1 MSGRVSTRS
10 TAGSAA
16 SSTARAISSPRSPP
30 ERTEEADM
38 DDPKQK
44 QTQRAAAV
52 EAIRKRLQAY
62 DRDGAIAAA
71 SGEISALIADHC
83 QDIADAFL
91 DPFLADPDVHARNIA
106 KSPEAHARQRRD
118 SADYVRQKYSRPLS
132 TEWIDTALRNAS
144 RRHKAG
150 VTMHAYLSALSAAHP
165 RLSKVIRAPNPS
177 VADAC
182 RLG

>member
-1 MSGRVSTRS
+1 MAGRVSTRS

-71 SGEISALIADHC
+71 RGENSALIADHC
-83 QDIADAFL
+83 QDIADEFL
-91 DPFLADPDVHARNIA
+91 DPFLADPAVHARTITQTPKA
-106 KSPEAHARQRRD
+106 TP
-118 SADYVRQKYSRPLS
+118 RPTS
-132 TEWIDTALRNAS
+132 D
-144 RRHKAG
+144 
-150 VTMHAYLSALSAAHP
+150 SAAHDRQTNKPPP
-165 RLSKVIRAPNPS
+165 RT
-177 VADAC
+177 
-182 RLG
+182 

>member
-83 QDIADAFL
+83 QDIADGFL
-91 DPFLADPDVHARNIA
+91 DPFLADPDVPARNIA
-106 KSPEAHARQRRD
+106 KSPEAPPRQRRD
-118 SADYVRQKYSRPLS
+118 SADDVRQK
-132 TEWIDTALRNAS
+132 
-144 RRHKAG
+144 
-150 VTMHAYLSALSAAHP
+150 
-165 RLSKVIRAPNPS
+165 
-177 VADAC
+177 
-182 RLG
+182 

>member
-1 MSGRVSTRS
+1 MAGRVSTRS

-71 SGEISALIADHC
+71 SGEIRSEEHTSELQSLMSISYAVFCLNKKNKTYTHTEISLHR
-83 QDIADAFL
+83 DIK
-91 DPFLADPDVHARNIA
+91 HRTQ
-106 KSPEAHARQRRD
+106 K
-118 SADYVRQKYSRPLS
+118 VR
-132 TEWIDTALRNAS
+132 
-144 RRHKAG
+144 
-150 VTMHAYLSALSAAHP
+150 
-165 RLSKVIRAPNPS
+165 
-177 VADAC
+177 
-182 RLG
+182 

>member
-1 MSGRVSTRS
+1 MAGRVSTRS

-83 QDIADAFL
+83 
-91 DPFLADPDVHARNIA
+91 PDRTEERRVGKECGSTLSSR
-106 KSPEAHARQRRD
+106 EAP
-118 SADYVRQKYSRPLS
+118 YK
-132 TEWIDTALRNAS
+132 
-144 RRHKAG
+144 
-150 VTMHAYLSALSAAHP
+150 
-165 RLSKVIRAPNPS
+165 
-177 VADAC
+177 
-182 RLG
+182 